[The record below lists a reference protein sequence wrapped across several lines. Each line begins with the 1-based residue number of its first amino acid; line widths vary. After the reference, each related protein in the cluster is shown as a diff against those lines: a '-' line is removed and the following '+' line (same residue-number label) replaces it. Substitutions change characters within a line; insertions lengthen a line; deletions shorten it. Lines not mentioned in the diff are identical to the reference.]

1 MFFRRKNKH
10 QGKTTRILYASDFHG
25 SEAFFRK
32 FLSAA
37 TQYEA
42 DILVTGGDLTG
53 KAMIPIIHQGG
64 GRYAGHLFGRQ
75 ELPATPEELQ
85 QLKQT
90 ISNVGF
96 YPIVL
101 EPDEA
106 AELEADSARMG
117 QRFEQE
123 MCTRI
128 RQWLELY
135 AEKIAPQGKTLYF
148 LPGNDDLFS
157 IDEVIAEF
165 EDANVR
171 NPDRRCYWV
180 DEDHELVGLSY
191 ANMTPWRC
199 SRDIEEQQLAGHLEE
214 IVAMLEHPERAVM
227 VLHVPPYDSGLDVCP
242 ELDENLEIVH
252 RGGQILTKP
261 VGSSAVR
268 EMLERV
274 QPLLSLHGHIHE
286 APGHTR
292 IGRTLA
298 INAGSEYAEGILK
311 AAIINLERER
321 VKGHV
326 LISG

>member
-1 MFFRRKNKH
+1 MFFRRKYKNN
-10 QGKTTRILYASDFHG
+10 GRVTRILYASDFHG

-32 FLSAA
+32 YLSAA
-37 TQYEA
+37 MQYEA
-42 DILVTGGDLTG
+42 DVLITGGDLTG
-53 KAMIPIIHQGG
+53 KAMIPIVHQGG
-64 GRYAGHLFGRQ
+64 GYYVGHLFGRK
-75 ELPATPEELQ
+75 EEPSTPEELE

-101 EPDEA
+101 EPEEA
-106 AELEADSARMG
+106 EELEANSTRMG

-123 MCTRI
+123 MCVRI
-128 RQWLELY
+128 RQWLTLF
-135 AEKIAPQGKTLYF
+135 AEKIAPTGKYLFF
-148 LPGNDDLFS
+148 LPGNDDLYS

-165 EDANVR
+165 EDVNVR
-171 NPDRRCYWV
+171 NPDHQRFWI
-180 DEDHELVGLSY
+180 DEDHELIGLSK

-199 SRDIEEQQLAGHLEE
+199 NRDVEEDDLAKNLEE
-214 IVAMLEHPERAVM
+214 IAGLLEYPERAVM
-227 VLHVPPYDSGLDVCP
+227 AIHVPPYDSGLDVCP

-252 RGGQILTKP
+252 RGGQVLMKP
-261 VGSSAVR
+261 VGSTAVR

-286 APGHTR
+286 SPGHTR

-311 AAIINLERER
+311 AAIINLERNR